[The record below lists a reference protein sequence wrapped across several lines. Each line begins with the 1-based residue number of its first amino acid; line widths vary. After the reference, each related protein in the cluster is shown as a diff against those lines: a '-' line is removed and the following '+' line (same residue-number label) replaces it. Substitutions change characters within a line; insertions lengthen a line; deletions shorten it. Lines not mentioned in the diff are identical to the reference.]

1 MSEISCEEVLR
12 DIELHVDGELD
23 HARSLE
29 LDEHLQGCESCLGRA
44 DFRRRLKV
52 VVRSK
57 WGPQAPEE
65 LFERIAE
72 SIRSSEQPA
81 VR

>member
-1 MSEISCEEVLR
+1 MSETSCEEVLR
-12 DIELHVDGELD
+12 DIELYVDGELD
-23 HARSLE
+23 RARSLE
-29 LDEHLQGCESCLGRA
+29 LYEHLQGCSSCLGRA
-44 DFRRRLKV
+44 DFRRTLKA

-72 SIRSSEQPA
+72 SIRASERPTG
-81 VR
+81 R

>member
-1 MSEISCEEVLR
+1 MSAVSCEEVLR
-12 DIELHVDGELD
+12 DIELYVDGELD

-29 LDEHLQGCESCLGRA
+29 LYEHLQECSSCLGRA
-44 DFRRRLKV
+44 DFRRTLKA

-72 SIRSSEQPA
+72 SIRASERPTG
-81 VR
+81 R